1 MVSLAFKEDFRFFL
15 FQLLK
20 VRFLDTQEILT
31 EANIKGIQVKLLVLS
46 SSEQPGHM
54 ILSLFSETIL
64 IVFRASSG
72 LPNSEDSVEEK
83 IPNTFRLNE
92 LSA

>member
-1 MVSLAFKEDFRFFL
+1 MVSLAFKEDFRLFL

-20 VRFLDTQEILT
+20 VRFLDTQEILA

-54 ILSLFSETIL
+54 ILSAFSETIL

-72 LPNSEDSVEEK
+72 LLNSEDPVEEK
-83 IPNTFRLNE
+83 IRTL
-92 LSA
+92 LD